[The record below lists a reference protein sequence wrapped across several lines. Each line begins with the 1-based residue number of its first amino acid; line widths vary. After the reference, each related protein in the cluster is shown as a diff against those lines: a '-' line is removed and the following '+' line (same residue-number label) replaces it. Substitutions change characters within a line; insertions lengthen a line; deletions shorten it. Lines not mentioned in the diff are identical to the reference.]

1 MSDVS
6 STTRQPQSTQH
17 AVRRVLWITLILNV
31 LVAILKLVYGYYA
44 NIVSLQADGF
54 HTVFDAL
61 SNVIGLVA
69 LSLAMR
75 PPDPEHPYGHQKF
88 EVAASLVIGFFIVLG
103 FLEVARGVW
112 AAAAGNAS
120 PNISPASYGI
130 VIFTIAVS
138 LIISWYERRAGKRLN
153 SMILISDAAHTFSDA
168 LAGVAVLVGIL
179 LVDLGMPAGDILAA
193 LAVMIFIGSTAFRVL
208 RDGIAVVLDASLL
221 DATTVRNI
229 VQNIPEVRSCHYVRS
244 RGMPGHIH
252 LDLHITLDPDMR
264 LQQAGEILLLVKQK
278 LHQHFPELDDI
289 LIQIE
294 PHHPIHYQDV
304 PEQLL

>member
-1 MSDVS
+1 MTDV
-6 STTRQPQSTQH
+6 TNPVQFSTQI
-17 AVRRVLWITLILNV
+17 AVRRVLWITLGLNI
-31 LVAILKLVYGYYA
+31 LVAVIKLVYGYHS

-69 LSLAMR
+69 LGLAMR

-103 FLEVARGVW
+103 FIEVARGVW
-112 AAAAGNAS
+112 SAAAGDSS
-120 PNISPASYGI
+120 PTITPASYG
-130 VIFTIAVS
+130 VVLFTIFIS

-168 LAGVAVLVGIL
+168 LAGIAVLTGIF
-179 LVDLGMPAGDILAA
+179 LVDYMNMPAGDILAA

-208 RDGIAVVLDASLL
+208 RDGITVVIDASLL
-221 DATTVRNI
+221 DATDVCKI
-229 VQNIPEVRSCHYVRS
+229 VQQTPEVLSCHYVRS
-244 RGMPGHIH
+244 RGMPGHVH
-252 LDLHITLDPDMR
+252 LDLHLTLDPSMR
-264 LQQAGEILLLVKQK
+264 LKQAGDILLTVKK
-278 LHQHFPELDDI
+278 NLRETFPELDDI

-294 PHHPIHYQDV
+294 PHDPIHYEDV
-304 PEQLL
+304 PDQLL

>member
-1 MSDVS
+1 MTNAAVPAQLSN
-6 STTRQPQSTQH
+6 QI
-17 AVRRVLWITLILNV
+17 AVRRILWITLWLNV
-31 LVAILKLVYGYYA
+31 LVAIIKLAYGYHA
-44 NIVSLQADGF
+44 HIVSLQADGF

-61 SNVIGLVA
+61 SNVIGLIA
-69 LSLAMR
+69 LGLAMR

-103 FLEVARGVW
+103 FLEVARGIW
-112 AAAAGNAS
+112 AAAAGDAS

-168 LAGVAVLVGIL
+168 LAGIAVLVGIF
-179 LVDLGMPAGDILAA
+179 LVDMGMPAGDILAA

-208 RDGIAVVLDASLL
+208 RDGIAVVIDASLL
-221 DATTVRNI
+221 DATDVCKI
-229 VQNIPEVRSCHYVRS
+229 VQQTPEVLSCHYVRS
-244 RGMPGHIH
+244 RGMPGHVH
-252 LDLHITLDPDMR
+252 LDLHITLDPAMR
-264 LQQAGEILLLVKQK
+264 LKQAGDILLTVKEN
-278 LHQHFPELDDI
+278 LRQHFPELDDI

-294 PHHPIHYQDV
+294 PHQPIHYQDV
-304 PEQLL
+304 PDQLL

>member
-1 MSDVS
+1 MTDLATPAQLSN
-6 STTRQPQSTQH
+6 QI
-17 AVRRVLWITLILNV
+17 AVRRVLWITLGLNV
-31 LVAILKLVYGYYA
+31 LVAVIKLIYGYYA

-112 AAAAGNAS
+112 NAAAGDSS
-120 PNISPASYGI
+120 PTITPASYGI

-221 DATTVRNI
+221 DATNVRNI
-229 VQNIPEVRSCHYVRS
+229 VQRVPEVLSCHYVRS
-244 RGMPGHIH
+244 RGMPGHVH
-252 LDLHITLDPDMR
+252 LDLHITLDPNMR
-264 LQQAGEILLLVKQK
+264 LKQAGDILLLVKQN
-278 LHQHFPELDDI
+278 LRQHFPELDDI

-294 PHHPIHYQDV
+294 PHHPIHYEDV
-304 PEQLL
+304 PDQLL

>member
-1 MSDVS
+1 MTDVAN
-6 STTRQPQSTQH
+6 PTQLSNQI
-17 AVRRVLWITLILNV
+17 AVRRVLWITLGLNI
-31 LVAILKLVYGYYA
+31 LVAVIKLAYGYHA

-69 LSLAMR
+69 LSMAMR

-112 AAAAGNAS
+112 SAAAGDSNPTITS
-120 PNISPASYGI
+120 ASYGI
-130 VIFTIAVS
+130 VIFTILVS

-153 SMILISDAAHTFSDA
+153 SMILISDAAHTFADA
-168 LAGVAVLVGIL
+168 LAGIAVLIGIF
-179 LVDLGMPAGDILAA
+179 LVDMGMPAGDILAA

-208 RDGIAVVLDASLL
+208 RDGITVVLDASLL
-221 DATTVRNI
+221 DATEVRRI
-229 VQNIPEVRSCHYVRS
+229 VENTPEVLSCHYVRS
-244 RGMPGHIH
+244 RGMPGHVH
-252 LDLHITLDPDMR
+252 LDLHITLDPAMR
-264 LQQAGEILLLVKQK
+264 LKQAGDILLLVKQN
-278 LHQHFPELDDI
+278 LRQHFPELDDI

-294 PHHPIHYQDV
+294 PHDPIHYEDV
-304 PEQLL
+304 PDQLL

>member
-1 MSDVS
+1 MTDA
-6 STTRQPQSTQH
+6 THPTQPSTQH
-17 AVRRVLWITLILNV
+17 AVRRVLWITLGLNV
-31 LVAILKLVYGYYA
+31 LVAILKLAYGYHA
-44 NIVSLQADGF
+44 SIVSLQADGF

-69 LSLAMR
+69 LGLAMR

-103 FLEVARGVW
+103 FLEVARGIL
-112 AAAAGNAS
+112 AAATGNAS
-120 PNISPASYGI
+120 PNITPASYGI
-130 VIFTIAVS
+130 VIFTILVS
-138 LIISWYERRAGKRLN
+138 LTISFYERRAGKRLN

-168 LAGVAVLVGIL
+168 LAGIAVLIGIL
-179 LVDLGMPAGDILAA
+179 LVDLGIPAGDILAA
-193 LAVMIFIGSTAFRVL
+193 TAVMIFIGSTAFRVL

-221 DATTVRNI
+221 DAT
-229 VQNIPEVRSCHYVRS
+229 EVRKTVLLNPQVLSCHYVRS

-252 LDLHITLDPDMR
+252 LDLHITLDPQMR
-264 LQQAGEILLLVKQK
+264 LQQAGEILLTVKQN
-278 LHQHFPELDDI
+278 LRQNFPELDDI

-294 PHHPIHYQDV
+294 PHQPIHYQDV